1 MINIISLK
9 YNFYRTSMF
18 KSTKYNSRCFFPTA
32 KNRNCLDKS
41 VQMSR
46 WKVDETTRSYDQNSE
61 EVPYTW
67 KHFILFSLPANEA
80 HFYMMILNYPHLQI
94 WLICQ
99 LYCIRW
105 NLNGNDI
112 YLFTSK
118 SKTKKY
124 KLTEIVPELKY
135 SWTKTELELD

>member
-1 MINIISLK
+1 M
-9 YNFYRTSMF
+9 
-18 KSTKYNSRCFFPTA
+18 
-32 KNRNCLDKS
+32 
-41 VQMSR
+41 
-46 WKVDETTRSYDQNSE
+46 DETTRSYDQNSE

-67 KHFILFSLPANEA
+67 KHFILFSLPANES
-80 HFYMMILNYPHLQI
+80 HFYIMIVKSSMIKNKVNYPHLQI

-124 KLTEIVPELKY
+124 KLTEIVPKLKY
-135 SWTKTELELD
+135 S